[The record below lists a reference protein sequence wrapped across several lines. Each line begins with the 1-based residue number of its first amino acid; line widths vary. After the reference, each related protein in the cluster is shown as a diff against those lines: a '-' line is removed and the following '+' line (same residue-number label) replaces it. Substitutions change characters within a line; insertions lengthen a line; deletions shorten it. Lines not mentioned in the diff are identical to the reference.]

1 MLISIET
8 LKTYLSITDNTQD
21 KILSIFANWAS
32 DLIETMCWKKFSLDE
47 YTELVDWAWQM
58 DIVLKNNPVTE
69 VESVSY
75 NSWTYENPI
84 WTPIDKT
91 AYNTD
96 LKAWIIMLVGVL
108 PRWFQNI
115 QVIYTAWYENIP
127 FDLQLATLKLAS
139 MSYNKRGADW
149 VTSESVWGDSIA
161 YWLTAIP
168 DDVLS
173 ILSKYQNV

>member
-1 MLISIET
+1 MLISIDT

-21 KILSIFANWAS
+21 TILSIFANWAS
-32 DLIETMCWKKFSLDE
+32 DYIETICWRKFQLDT
-47 YTELVDWAWQM
+47 YTELKNWAWQM
-58 DIVLKNNPVTE
+58 DIVLENNPVKTIT
-69 VESVSY
+69 SVSY

-96 LKAWIIMLVGVL
+96 LKAWIVMLVWTL

-115 QVIYTAWYENIP
+115 QIIYEAWYENIP
-127 FDLQLATLKLAS
+127 FDLQLAALKLAW
-139 MSYNKRGADW
+139 MSYNKKWADW
-149 VTSESVWGDSIA
+149 VTSESVWWDSISYSQA
-161 YWLTAIP
+161 WMP
-168 DDVLS
+168 DEVLS